1 MINPNL
7 KVSKY
12 LRQLNYWRIQ
22 NKNAEKYRRRK
33 IIQKHWS
40 IQKKLGGYKNIGA
53 FKIFGGYQ
61 NLGAS
66 KIFGGCQNLG
76 ASKSLADAKT
86 LVHPK
91 SLAPTEILAQQEK

>member
-1 MINPNL
+1 LAHP
-7 KVSKY
+7 
-12 LRQLNYWRIQ
+12 
-22 NKNAEKYRRRK
+22 
-33 IIQKHWS
+33 
-40 IQKKLGGYKNIGA
+40 KKLGGYKNIGA

-76 ASKSLADAKT
+76 TDAKT
-86 LVHPK
+86 LAHPK